1 MSVGIEPMLAL
12 FADTPILVVSALVH
26 KSVTQNPRSR
36 SITYELNTV
45 TSTSATAKQDLANSW
60 TTMIVEKIETEPQ
73 PVELHNHRIR
83 DGQGYLFGE
92 PRENKP

>member
-1 MSVGIEPMLAL
+1 MNNLISLAYAESGQEKL
-12 FADTPILVVSALVH
+12 RFL
-26 KSVTQNPRSR
+26 Q
-36 SITYELNTV
+36 E
-45 TSTSATAKQDLANSW
+45 DLADSRI
-60 TTMIVEKIETEPQ
+60 TMIVEKIETEPQ